1 MDFTWLAD
9 FIKNFPKKKTKA
21 IIIILI
27 QFILLCIVW
36 WVLEAIIEWVSSKD
50 SIFWWM
56 AETAFYVLIC
66 FFWLSWLTDAA
77 LDLDDEKEDALNSKW
92 EVLDFLT
99 KSYGKEKEI
108 NVKEITADKE
118 NLEKLNKIFSNC
130 NWDKS
135 KISKRLRIVLRWLAS
150 DWKLKRIKAST
161 YSIVTNS

>member
-9 FIKNFPKKKTKA
+9 FIKNFPKKKTRA

-36 WVLEAIIEWVSSKD
+36 WVLEAIKEWVSSKD

-99 KSYGKEKEI
+99 KSYGKEKEF
-108 NVKEITADKE
+108 NVKEIVADKE
-118 NLEKLNKIFSNC
+118 NLEKLNEIFSNC

-135 KISKRLRIVLRWLAS
+135 KISKRLRIVLKWLAS
-150 DWKLKRIKAST
+150 DWKLKKIKQST
-161 YSIVTNS
+161 YSIVSNS

>member
-50 SIFWWM
+50 SIFWGM

-99 KSYGKEKEI
+99 KSYGKEKETLLRCELTPRHP
-108 NVKEITADKE
+108 VELDH
-118 NLEKLNKIFSNC
+118 SGH
-130 NWDKS
+130 DP
-135 KISKRLRIVLRWLAS
+135 RLCEEHPRAELLS
-150 DWKLKRIKAST
+150 DG
-161 YSIVTNS
+161 